1 MRFFC
6 KNVSRFT
13 IFYVS
18 RIFLQYLVIDVSR
31 ETQNDVFYIFSI
43 KMFHVKRETFLLKKY
58 TIKVKII
65 SNNQIMIINI
75 TTIFKIIIAYQ
86 Y

>member
-13 IFYVS
+13 FFYVS
-18 RIFLQYLVIDVSR
+18 RIFSQYLVIDVSR

-43 KMFHVKRETFLLKKY
+43 KMFHVKRETLTFVQNIRLK
-58 TIKVKII
+58 IK
-65 SNNQIMIINI
+65 Q
-75 TTIFKIIIAYQ
+75 
-86 Y
+86 